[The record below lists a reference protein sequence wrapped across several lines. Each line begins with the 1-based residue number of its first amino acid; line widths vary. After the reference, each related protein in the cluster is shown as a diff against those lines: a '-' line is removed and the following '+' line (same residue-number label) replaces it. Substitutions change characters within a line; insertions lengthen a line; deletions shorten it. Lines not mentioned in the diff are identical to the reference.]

1 MDQHMGVDVVAIVDL
16 DVINHNQAK
25 NKNKNCWLQKL
36 YQHWEIQIELRFLHR
51 WERRSSTP

>member
-36 YQHWEIQIELRFLHR
+36 YQH
-51 WERRSSTP
+51 